1 MKFLFSIVMLLAVH
15 AVCAQELF
23 VFAEPASNMPAHSI
37 SAKVTG
43 RIPLSAAK
51 RGLQRYS
58 PEIMFGL
65 NKNLMI
71 HATGFVSNFYQKSI
85 QPEAIRLYGKYRFVS
100 VDEVHKHFRMAAY
113 AGASYSKNPFRYE
126 DINLAGD
133 NSGIEAGLI
142 ATQLVNRFAV
152 SLTAGYLQVGKR
164 PEMHLPSPDRKAI
177 EYTLSTG
184 YLIFPK
190 QYTSFSQPN
199 LNIYLEAIG
208 MQGLERGGKM
218 LDLAP
223 SLQLILNSNLKI
235 NAAYRFQVLG
245 EMHRI
250 AEKGVFIS
258 LERTFLG
265 ALRRK

>member
-1 MKFLFSIVMLLAVH
+1 MLLTACAVRG
-15 AVCAQELF
+15 QELF

-43 RIPLSAAK
+43 RIPLSAA
-51 RGLQRYS
+51 RTGLQRYS
-58 PEIMFGL
+58 PEIMFGI

-71 HATGFVSNFYQKSI
+71 HATGFASNFYQRSF
-85 QPEAIRLYGKYRFVS
+85 QPEAFRLYGKYRFLS
-100 VDEVHKHFRMAAY
+100 LDEVHKHFRLAAY
-113 AGASYSKNPFRYE
+113 AGAAYSKNPFRYE

-142 ATQLVNRFAV
+142 ATQLVNRFAI
-152 SLTAGYLQVGKR
+152 SLTTGYLQVGKQ
-164 PEMHLPSPDRKAI
+164 PEMHLPSADRKAI
-177 EYTLSTG
+177 EYTMSAG

-199 LNIYLEAIG
+199 LNVYVEAIG
-208 MQGLERGGKM
+208 MQGLEHGGQM

-235 NAAYRFQVLG
+235 NASYRFQVLG

-250 AEKGVFIS
+250 ADRGIYLS

-265 ALRRK
+265 ALRKK